1 MITEEEVLNVEKEL
15 VSVIIPVFNTEK
27 YISKCLDSV
36 LGQTYKNIE
45 VILIND
51 GSTDNSADVCARYAD
66 DPRVLFINRENRGLS
81 QTRQQGIETA
91 NGTYFCN
98 LDSDDLMD
106 AMFIEKMLNKA
117 KEHNAD
123 IVACGRK
130 DFDETYEE
138 SHLLTATRETYD
150 LTQEIVAQQI
160 PQLHRELWLADSWN
174 KMYKM
179 SFVKSSG
186 VEYSLNNKYNGTDY
200 LYNHQLIL
208 HCPRY
213 AVLNEP
219 LLLHRIVF
227 GSRVHRKNK
236 PLQEGFQEIVGAVF
250 GEAKK
255 LNYTQLFFENYSY
268 CYTGMLDM
276 VYGAILRES
285 ESISE
290 AKPRLKKYFEMR
302 QKFEKKNTLLSARL
316 VNKKRTSLGSKM
328 YYESMTG
335 DSVAISALVFL
346 LMQAKEK
353 HKSGEVRRKNNK

>member
-1 MITEEEVLNVEKEL
+1 MENEL
-15 VSVIIPVFNTEK
+15 VSVIVPVFNTEK
-27 YISKCLDSV
+27 YISKCMDSV
-36 LGQTYKNIE
+36 LGQTHKNIE

-51 GSTDNSADVCARYAD
+51 GSTDNSADVCAQYAD

-91 NGTYFCN
+91 KGTYFCN

-106 AMFIEKMLNKA
+106 SMFIEKMLNKA
-117 KEHNAD
+117 KEYDAD
-123 IVACGRK
+123 IVVCGRK
-130 DFDETYEE
+130 DFDETHEE
-138 SHLLTATRETYD
+138 SFLLTATRETYD
-150 LTQEIVAQQI
+150 LTKEIVAQQI
-160 PQLHRELWLADSWN
+160 PKLHSELWLADSWN

-179 SFVKSSG
+179 SFVRSSG

-200 LYNHQLIL
+200 LYNQLLIL

-236 PLQEGFQEIVGAVF
+236 PLQEGFQEIVGTVF
-250 GEAKK
+250 NEAKK
-255 LNYTQLFFENYSY
+255 LNYPQLFFKKYSY
-268 CYTGMLDM
+268 CYSGMLDM

-285 ESISE
+285 ESLSE

-302 QKFEKKNTLLSARL
+302 KEFEEKNTLLSARI
-316 VNKKRTSLGSKM
+316 VNKKRTSLGSKL
-328 YYESMTG
+328 YYGSMTG
-335 DSVAISALVFL
+335 DSVILGALVFL
-346 LMQAKEK
+346 LMQVKEK
-353 HKSGEVRRKNNK
+353 CRNGKARRKNNK